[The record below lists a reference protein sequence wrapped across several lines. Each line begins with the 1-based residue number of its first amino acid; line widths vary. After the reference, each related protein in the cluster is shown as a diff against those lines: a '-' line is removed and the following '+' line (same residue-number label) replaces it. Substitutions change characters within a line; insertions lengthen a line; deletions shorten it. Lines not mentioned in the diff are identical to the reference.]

1 MGYAATQWHM
11 GLAATNY
18 SHNCV
23 RFTVVAVAALVVFC
37 AHHTSFAKLGYV
49 ATVGVG
55 WWAAAG
61 WIA

>member
-1 MGYAATQWHM
+1 M